1 MMWAM
6 LYMSTYINLN
16 NTLLVNI
23 MELLYEDVFLGMS
36 VISSST
42 MKATRDFNY

>member
-1 MMWAM
+1 
-6 LYMSTYINLN
+6 MSSYINLN
-16 NTLLVNI
+16 NTPLVGI
-23 MELLYEDVFLGMS
+23 MELMYKDVCLGMS